1 MLPGVDPGREFRKK
15 NTPPSPPLLS
25 STTYRLYRLYRRL
38 YRLERLSR
46 QGGGGGGG
54 TPPTTTPPILAH
66 VLKARPP
73 KKECMRATKT
83 RPDLR
88 LTMMVIVTIFSIRWK
103 HKKRQT
109 NNLNIALRLFVS
121 LLYDTINI
129 DHHFRK
135 HQKIHT
141 CAHNTSYWLRAILAH
156 FRGTTPKRL
165 LSFEIGQ
172 I

>member
-15 NTPPSPPLLS
+15 NTPLSPPLLS
-25 STTYRLYRLYRRL
+25 STTL
-38 YRLERLSR
+38 
-46 QGGGGGGG
+46 
-54 TPPTTTPPILAH
+54 PILLSVHRYTLRATEKTGGRAPLQPLPQFLP

-73 KKECMRATKT
+73 KKECMTATKI

-88 LTMMVIVTIFSIRWK
+88 LTMMVILTIFSVRWK
-103 HKKRQT
+103 HKKGKQT
-109 NNLNIALRLFVS
+109 ILTSRWDCLFHFCRF
-121 LLYDTINI
+121 YTMNI
-129 DHHFRK
+129 DHHFRR

-141 CAHNTSYWLRAILAH
+141 CAHDTSYWLRAILAH